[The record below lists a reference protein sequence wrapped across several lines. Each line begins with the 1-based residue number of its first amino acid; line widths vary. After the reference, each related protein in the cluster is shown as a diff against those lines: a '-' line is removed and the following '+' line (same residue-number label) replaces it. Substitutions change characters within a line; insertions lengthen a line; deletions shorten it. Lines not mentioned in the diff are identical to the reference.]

1 MKNNK
6 VSVIICAGG
15 IGERANLGKNKLLA
29 NLYGAPML
37 WHTLKKFD
45 IPEIDEVIVASS
57 KTNLK
62 EISAIAAPFGFK
74 IVLGGKTRTESVVN
88 ALEKV
93 TGDIVLIHDGARPFV
108 SREIILNCIES
119 VKTYGSAVCA
129 VPATDTA
136 VYGHYS
142 VITERL
148 DRSSM
153 YNIQTP
159 QGFYTDDIKY
169 AYSLA
174 GGKTF
179 NDDSEVYG
187 EYIGEPRLIDGD
199 PNNTKLTYKQDFDK
213 DIPKVSLANGIRTGV
228 GCDVHAFGKGQFVTL
243 CGVKI
248 ECGKSLVAH
257 SDGDVAVHAVMD
269 ALRSAAGLDDI
280 GHYFPDKDPAFE
292 GADSMQLLKLVIDIV
307 KEFKFSPA
315 HISLSIQA
323 EKPKLAP
330 YINQMKQNL
339 ADVCG
344 ISVEQTAVAAGT
356 CEGLGFVGEGLGI
369 AAYAVA
375 TLNKYK
381 D

>member
-15 IGERANLGKNKLLA
+15 TGERANLGKNKLLA
-29 NLYGAPML
+29 DLYGAPVL

-45 IPEIDEVIVASS
+45 IPEINEIIVAAAE
-57 KTNLK
+57 TDLK
-62 EISAIAAPFGFK
+62 EISAIAKPFGCK
-74 IVLGGKTRTESVVN
+74 IVTGGKTRTESVIN
-88 ALEKV
+88 ALAQV

-108 SREIILNCIES
+108 TNKIILNCIES

-129 VPATDTA
+129 IPATDTA

-153 YNIQTP
+153 YRVQTP
-159 QGFYTDDIKY
+159 QGFYTEDIRY
-169 AYSLA
+169 AYNLA
-174 GGKTF
+174 GGKIF

-199 PNNTKLTYKQDFDK
+199 PDNTKLTYRQDFDK
-213 DIPKVSLANGIRTGV
+213 AIPRIALASGMRTGF
-228 GCDVHAFGKGQFVTL
+228 GCDVHAFGEGNFITL

-269 ALRSAAGLDDI
+269 ALLSAAGLKDI
-280 GHYFPDKDPAFE
+280 GNYFPDSNARFK
-292 GADSMQLLKLVIDIV
+292 GADSIDLLKQVIKIIKDAGYT
-307 KEFKFSPA
+307 PA
-315 HISLSIQA
+315 NISLSIQA

-330 YINQMKQNL
+330 HINLMQQNL
-339 ADVCG
+339 AEACG
-344 ISVEQTAVAAGT
+344 IAVEQTAVAAGT

-375 TLNKYK
+375 TLNKE
-381 D
+381 

>member
-15 IGERANLGKNKLLA
+15 TGERANLGKNKLLA
-29 NLYGAPML
+29 DLYGAPVL

-45 IPEIDEVIVASS
+45 IPEINEIIVAAAE
-57 KTNLK
+57 TDLK
-62 EISAIAAPFGFK
+62 EISAIAKPFGCK
-74 IVLGGKTRTESVVN
+74 IVTGGKTRTESVIN
-88 ALEKV
+88 ALEQV

-108 SREIILNCIES
+108 TDKLILNCIES

-129 VPATDTA
+129 IPATDTA

-153 YNIQTP
+153 YRVQTP
-159 QGFYTDDIKY
+159 QGFYTEDIRY
-169 AYSLA
+169 AYNLA
-174 GGKTF
+174 GGKIF

-187 EYIGEPRLIDGD
+187 EYIGEPRLIAGD
-199 PNNTKLTYKQDFDK
+199 PDNIKLTYRQDFDK
-213 DIPKVSLANGIRTGV
+213 AIPRIALASGMRTGF
-228 GCDVHAFGKGQFVTL
+228 GCDVHAFGDGRFVTL

-269 ALRSAAGLDDI
+269 ALLSAAGLKDI
-280 GHYFPDKDPAFE
+280 GNYFPDSDAQFK
-292 GADSMQLLKLVIDIV
+292 GADSIDLLKQVIKIIKDAGYT
-307 KEFKFSPA
+307 PA
-315 HISLSIQA
+315 NISLSIQA

-330 YINQMKQNL
+330 HINLMQQNL
-339 ADVCG
+339 AEACG
-344 ISVEQTAVAAGT
+344 IAVEQTAVAAGT

-375 TLNKYK
+375 TLNKE
-381 D
+381 